1 MTRARCVELR
11 RAPRGAPSFGGK
23 HEAVEFFLEKR
34 THGKEAKSRREFRH
48 KSDDD
53 DARAPHVSPTIMPR
67 HVPSFPVPAPASVPR
82 AFDLTSYMGQ
92 FHDQLASRTERCEAP
107 ERELDSTKKERDEC
121 VAALRATAMSLA
133 TAQSDLA
140 SERAANE
147 ELRRQMSEML
157 RDHQEWKGAM
167 ARNDAEL
174 AEMRATTAREK
185 EVEIQRECKRIVDD
199 LKRELRDT
207 KKRAATE
214 KAKMAAELKQA
225 TAMRDAHAAQTELLL
240 VERNKLGDELMRVRT
255 KAKLAGKA
263 KAANPGLTPS
273 PAPGAAYRSALK
285 QRERADEA
293 KPQLADDRDDT
304 AVVLS
309 PFTPNPASASPGG
322 AAGTAVRRKS
332 RLTHGPPDHP
342 TATPTPQTPPTNPSD
357 VDSAYKPMGP
367 GRDCTLDAAAK
378 EKGWNKHTVRFAWVD
393 ENIGWS
399 NESPARESPGVSAA
413 LGETTLVAMRKK
425 ALAESARV
433 GLARAGRKP
442 LTVREVRDVSSVV
455 TVGVEYPR

>member
-1 MTRARCVELR
+1 
-11 RAPRGAPSFGGK
+11 
-23 HEAVEFFLEKR
+23 
-34 THGKEAKSRREFRH
+34 
-48 KSDDD
+48 
-53 DARAPHVSPTIMPR
+53 MPR

-92 FHDQLASRTERCEAP
+92 FHDQLASRTERCEAL

-185 EVEIQRECKRIVDD
+185 EVAIQRECKRIVDD

-225 TAMRDAHAAQTELLL
+225 TAMRDAHAAQTFCTAW
-240 VERNKLGDELMRVRT
+240 NAT
-255 KAKLAGKA
+255 
-263 KAANPGLTPS
+263 S
-273 PAPGAAYRSALK
+273 SA
-285 QRERADEA
+285 
-293 KPQLADDRDDT
+293 T
-304 AVVLS
+304 
-309 PFTPNPASASPGG
+309 
-322 AAGTAVRRKS
+322 
-332 RLTHGPPDHP
+332 
-342 TATPTPQTPPTNPSD
+342 
-357 VDSAYKPMGP
+357 
-367 GRDCTLDAAAK
+367 
-378 EKGWNKHTVRFAWVD
+378 
-393 ENIGWS
+393 
-399 NESPARESPGVSAA
+399 
-413 LGETTLVAMRKK
+413 
-425 ALAESARV
+425 
-433 GLARAGRKP
+433 
-442 LTVREVRDVSSVV
+442 SSCA
-455 TVGVEYPR
+455 

>member
-1 MTRARCVELR
+1 M
-11 RAPRGAPSFGGK
+11 GGGK
-23 HEAVEFFLEKR
+23 HEAVEIPHKIFSE
-34 THGKEAKSRREFRH
+34 THGKRSRVGSSDTRATTTTRARH
-48 KSDDD
+48 TSRK
-53 DARAPHVSPTIMPR
+53 TIMPR

-92 FHDQLASRTERCEAP
+92 FHDQLASRTERCEAL

-185 EVEIQRECKRIVDD
+185 EVAIQRECKRIVDD

-214 KAKMAAELKQA
+214 KAKMAGELKQA
-225 TAMRDAHAAQTELLL
+225 TAMRDAHAAQTEMLL

-255 KAKLAGKA
+255 KTKLAGRA

-273 PAPGAAYRSALK
+273 PAPGAAYRSARK
-285 QRERADEA
+285 QPA
-293 KPQLADDRDDT
+293 ADDHDGN
-304 AVVLS
+304 VVLS
-309 PFTPNPASASPGG
+309 PFTPNPRCASSPGG
-322 AAGTAVRRKS
+322 NAVRRKS
-332 RLTHGPPDHP
+332 RLTRDHPDHP
-342 TATPTPQTPPTNPSD
+342 PSATPTPRGNPPTNDGDGD

-378 EKGWNKHTVRFAWVD
+378 EKGWNPNTNASSVRFRWVD
-393 ENIGWS
+393 ENAHESPG
-399 NESPARESPGVSAA
+399 ESPASARHRD
-413 LGETTLVAMRKK
+413 TTLVAMRQK
-425 ALAESARV
+425 ALTESARV

-442 LTVREVRDVSSVV
+442 LTTREAARDVSVGVKV
-455 TVGVEYPR
+455 TVGVEHPR

>member
-1 MTRARCVELR
+1 
-11 RAPRGAPSFGGK
+11 
-23 HEAVEFFLEKR
+23 
-34 THGKEAKSRREFRH
+34 
-48 KSDDD
+48 
-53 DARAPHVSPTIMPR
+53 MPR

-92 FHDQLASRTERCEAP
+92 FHDQLASRTERCEAL

-185 EVEIQRECKRIVDD
+185 EVAIQRECKRIVDD

-273 PAPGAAYRSALK
+273 PAPGAAYRSARK
-285 QRERADEA
+285 SERADEA
-293 KPQLADDRDDT
+293 KSAADDRDGN
-304 AVVLS
+304 VVLS
-309 PFTPNPASASPGG
+309 PFTPNPAAASPGG
-322 AAGTAVRRKS
+322 AAGTRAKEIA
-332 RLTHGPPDHP
+332 PHP
-342 TATPTPQTPPTNPSD
+342 RARSPHHHAHPTNPSD
-357 VDSAYKPMGP
+357 EPLRRRLRVQADGP
-367 GRDCTLDAAAK
+367 RAGLHPRR
-378 EKGWNKHTVRFAWVD
+378 G
-393 ENIGWS
+393 
-399 NESPARESPGVSAA
+399 
-413 LGETTLVAMRKK
+413 GEGKRMEQTHRSV
-425 ALAESARV
+425 RV
-433 GLARAGRKP
+433 GRRKRTRRLVERVTRRITGECAEGDDAR
-442 LTVREVRDVSSVV
+442 RDA
-455 TVGVEYPR
+455 

>member
-1 MTRARCVELR
+1 
-11 RAPRGAPSFGGK
+11 
-23 HEAVEFFLEKR
+23 
-34 THGKEAKSRREFRH
+34 
-48 KSDDD
+48 
-53 DARAPHVSPTIMPR
+53 MPR

-92 FHDQLASRTERCEAP
+92 FHDQLASRTERCEAL

-185 EVEIQRECKRIVDD
+185 EVAIQRECMRIVDD

-214 KAKMAAELKQA
+214 KAKMAGELKQA
-225 TAMRDAHAAQTELLL
+225 TAMRDAHAAQTEMLL

-273 PAPGAAYRSALK
+273 PAPGSAYRSARK
-285 QRERADEA
+285 PKPAADEA
-293 KPQLADDRDDT
+293 KSAADDRDGN
-304 AVVLS
+304 VVLS
-309 PFTPNPASASPGG
+309 PFTPNPAAASPGG
-322 AAGTAVRRKS
+322 AAGTVRRKS
-332 RLTHGPPDHP
+332 RLTHAPDPPA
-342 TATPTPQTPPTNPSD
+342 TTPTPQTPPTDD

-393 ENIGWS
+393 ENAHAGWS
-399 NESPARESPGVSAA
+399 NESPGESPASA
-413 LGETTLVAMRKK
+413 LRETTLVAMRKK

-442 LTVREVRDVSSVV
+442 LTPREVRDVSSVV

>member
-92 FHDQLASRTERCEAP
+92 FHDQLASRTERCEAL

-273 PAPGAAYRSALK
+273 PAPGAAYRSARK

-293 KPQLADDRDDT
+293 KPQLADDHDDT

-342 TATPTPQTPPTNPSD
+342 TTTPTPQTPPTNPSD

>member
-1 MTRARCVELR
+1 MIARDASNCGALHGALR
-11 RAPRGAPSFGGK
+11 VCSFGGK
-23 HEAVEFFLEKR
+23 HEAVEKISRE
-34 THGKEAKSRREFRH
+34 THGRRSH
-48 KSDDD
+48 VGGSDT
-53 DARAPHVSPTIMPR
+53 RATTTRAHHVRPIMPR
-67 HVPSFPVPAPASVPR
+67 RVPSFPVPAPASVPR

-92 FHDQLASRTERCEAP
+92 FHDQLASRTERCEAL

-185 EVEIQRECKRIVDD
+185 EVAIQRECKRIVDD

-273 PAPGAAYRSALK
+273 PAPGSAYRSARK
-285 QRERADEA
+285 SEPAADEA
-293 KPQLADDRDDT
+293 KSAADDRDGN
-304 AVVLS
+304 VVLS
-309 PFTPNPASASPGG
+309 PFTPNPAAASPGG
-322 AAGTAVRRKS
+322 AAGTVRRKS
-332 RLTHGPPDHP
+332 RLTHAPDHP
-342 TATPTPQTPPTNPSD
+342 ATTPTPQTPPTDD

-378 EKGWNKHTVRFAWVD
+378 EKGWNKNTVRFAWVD
-393 ENIGWS
+393 ENARAGWS
-399 NESPARESPGVSAA
+399 NESPGESPASA
-413 LGETTLVAMRKK
+413 LRETTLVAMRKK

-442 LTVREVRDVSSVV
+442 LTPREVRDVSSVV

>member
-1 MTRARCVELR
+1 MKISRETHGRRSHVGGSDTRATTT
-11 RAPRGAPSFGGK
+11 RA
-23 HEAVEFFLEKR
+23 H
-34 THGKEAKSRREFRH
+34 
-48 KSDDD
+48 
-53 DARAPHVSPTIMPR
+53 HVRPIMPR

-92 FHDQLASRTERCEAP
+92 FHDQLASRTERCEAL

-185 EVEIQRECKRIVDD
+185 EVAIQRECKRIVDD

-214 KAKMAAELKQA
+214 KAKMAGELKQA
-225 TAMRDAHAAQTELLL
+225 TAMRDAHAAQTEMLL

-273 PAPGAAYRSALK
+273 PAPGSAYRSARK
-285 QRERADEA
+285 SEPAADEA
-293 KPQLADDRDDT
+293 KSAADDRDRN
-304 AVVLS
+304 VVLS
-309 PFTPNPASASPGG
+309 PFTPNPAAASPGG
-322 AAGTAVRRKS
+322 AAGTVRRKS
-332 RLTHGPPDHP
+332 RLTHAPDHP
-342 TATPTPQTPPTNPSD
+342 ATTPTPQTPPTDD

-378 EKGWNKHTVRFAWVD
+378 EKGWNKNTVRFAWVD
-393 ENIGWS
+393 ENAHAGWS
-399 NESPARESPGVSAA
+399 NESPGESPASA
-413 LGETTLVAMRKK
+413 LRETTLVAMRKK

-442 LTVREVRDVSSVV
+442 LTPREVRDVSSVV

>member
-1 MTRARCVELR
+1 MIARDASNCGALHGALR
-11 RAPRGAPSFGGK
+11 VCSFGGK
-23 HEAVEFFLEKR
+23 HEAVEKISRE
-34 THGKEAKSRREFRH
+34 THGRRSH
-48 KSDDD
+48 VGGSDT
-53 DARAPHVSPTIMPR
+53 RATTTRAHHVRPIMPR

-92 FHDQLASRTERCEAP
+92 FHDQLASRTERCEAL

-185 EVEIQRECKRIVDD
+185 EVAIQRECKRIVDD

-214 KAKMAAELKQA
+214 KAKMAGELKQA
-225 TAMRDAHAAQTELLL
+225 TAMRDAHAAQTEMLL

-273 PAPGAAYRSALK
+273 PAPGSAYRSARK
-285 QRERADEA
+285 SEPAADEA
-293 KPQLADDRDDT
+293 KSAADDRDGN
-304 AVVLS
+304 VVLS
-309 PFTPNPASASPGG
+309 PFTPNPAAASPGG
-322 AAGTAVRRKS
+322 AAGTVRRKS
-332 RLTHGPPDHP
+332 RLTHAPDHP
-342 TATPTPQTPPTNPSD
+342 ATTPTPQTPPTDD

-393 ENIGWS
+393 ENAHAGWS
-399 NESPARESPGVSAA
+399 NESPGESPASA
-413 LGETTLVAMRKK
+413 LRETTLVAMRKK

-442 LTVREVRDVSSVV
+442 LTPREVRDVSSVV

>member
-1 MTRARCVELR
+1 MNFFSRNARTGKKRSHVGSSDTRA
-11 RAPRGAPSFGGK
+11 
-23 HEAVEFFLEKR
+23 
-34 THGKEAKSRREFRH
+34 TTTTT
-48 KSDDD
+48 
-53 DARAPHVSPTIMPR
+53 RAPHVSPTIMPR

-82 AFDLTSYMGQ
+82 AYDLTSYMGQ
-92 FHDQLASRTERCEAP
+92 FHDQLASRTERCEAL

-185 EVEIQRECKRIVDD
+185 EVAIQRECKRIVDD

-293 KPQLADDRDDT
+293 KPQLADDHDGN
-304 AVVLS
+304 VVLS

>member
-1 MTRARCVELR
+1 MIRARCVELR
-11 RAPRGAPSFGGK
+11 RAPRGSPSFAVLQFGGK
-23 HEAVEFFLEKR
+23 HEAVEKIFRE
-34 THGKEAKSRREFRH
+34 THGKRSH
-48 KSDDD
+48 VGGSDT
-53 DARAPHVSPTIMPR
+53 RATTTRAHHVRPIMPR

-92 FHDQLASRTERCEAP
+92 FHDQLASRTERCEAL

-185 EVEIQRECKRIVDD
+185 EVAIQRECKRIVDD

-214 KAKMAAELKQA
+214 KAKMAGELKQA
-225 TAMRDAHAAQTELLL
+225 TAMRDAHAAQTEMLL

-273 PAPGAAYRSALK
+273 PAPGSAYRSARK
-285 QRERADEA
+285 SEPAADEA
-293 KPQLADDRDDT
+293 KSAADDRDGK
-304 AVVLS
+304 VVLS
-309 PFTPNPASASPGG
+309 PFTPNPAAASPGG
-322 AAGTAVRRKS
+322 AAGTVRRKS
-332 RLTHGPPDHP
+332 RLTHAPDHP
-342 TATPTPQTPPTNPSD
+342 ATTPTPQTPPTDD

-393 ENIGWS
+393 ENAHAGWS
-399 NESPARESPGVSAA
+399 NESPGESPASA
-413 LGETTLVAMRKK
+413 LRETTLVAMRKK

-442 LTVREVRDVSSVV
+442 LTPREVRDVSSVV

>member
-1 MTRARCVELR
+1 
-11 RAPRGAPSFGGK
+11 
-23 HEAVEFFLEKR
+23 
-34 THGKEAKSRREFRH
+34 
-48 KSDDD
+48 
-53 DARAPHVSPTIMPR
+53 MPR

-92 FHDQLASRTERCEAP
+92 FHDQLASRTERCEAL

-185 EVEIQRECKRIVDD
+185 EVAIQRECKRIVDD

-214 KAKMAAELKQA
+214 KAKMAGELKQA
-225 TAMRDAHAAQTELLL
+225 TAMRDAHAAQTEMLL

-255 KAKLAGKA
+255 KAKLAGMT

-273 PAPGAAYRSALK
+273 PAPGAAYRSARK
-285 QRERADEA
+285 QPAADEA
-293 KPQLADDRDDT
+293 KPAADDHDGN
-304 AVVLS
+304 VVLS
-309 PFTPNPASASPGG
+309 PFTPNPRCASSPGG
-322 AAGTAVRRKS
+322 NTVRRKS
-332 RLTHGPPDHP
+332 RLTRDHPDHP
-342 TATPTPQTPPTNPSD
+342 PSATPTPQGNPPTDDD

-378 EKGWNKHTVRFAWVD
+378 EKGWNPNTNAVRFRWVD
-393 ENIGWS
+393 ENAPS
-399 NESPARESPGVSAA
+399 NESPPGESPASARHR
-413 LGETTLVAMRKK
+413 ETTLVAMRQK
-425 ALAESARV
+425 ALTESARV

-442 LTVREVRDVSSVV
+442 LTTREARDVSFVKV
-455 TVGVEYPR
+455 TVGVEHPR

>member
-1 MTRARCVELR
+1 
-11 RAPRGAPSFGGK
+11 
-23 HEAVEFFLEKR
+23 
-34 THGKEAKSRREFRH
+34 
-48 KSDDD
+48 
-53 DARAPHVSPTIMPR
+53 MPR

-92 FHDQLASRTERCEAP
+92 FHDQLASRTERCEAL

-133 TAQSDLA
+133 TAHSELA

-185 EVEIQRECKRIVDD
+185 EVAIQRECKRIVDN

-214 KAKMAAELKQA
+214 KAKMAGELKQA
-225 TAMRDAHAAQTELLL
+225 TAMRDAHAAQTEMLL

-273 PAPGAAYRSALK
+273 PAPGSAYRSARK
-285 QRERADEA
+285 SEPAADEA
-293 KPQLADDRDDT
+293 KSAADDRDGK
-304 AVVLS
+304 VVLS
-309 PFTPNPASASPGG
+309 PFTPNPAAASPGG
-322 AAGTAVRRKS
+322 AAGTVRRKS
-332 RLTHGPPDHP
+332 RLTHAPDHP
-342 TATPTPQTPPTNPSD
+342 ATTPTPQTPPTDD

-378 EKGWNKHTVRFAWVD
+378 EKGWNKNTVRFAWVD
-393 ENIGWS
+393 ENAHAGWS
-399 NESPARESPGVSAA
+399 NESPGESPASA
-413 LGETTLVAMRKK
+413 LRETTLVAMRKK

-442 LTVREVRDVSSVV
+442 LTPREVRDVSSVV

>member
-1 MTRARCVELR
+1 
-11 RAPRGAPSFGGK
+11 
-23 HEAVEFFLEKR
+23 
-34 THGKEAKSRREFRH
+34 
-48 KSDDD
+48 
-53 DARAPHVSPTIMPR
+53 MPR

-92 FHDQLASRTERCEAP
+92 FHDQLASRTERCEAL

-185 EVEIQRECKRIVDD
+185 EVAIQRECKRIVDD

-273 PAPGAAYRSALK
+273 PAPGAAYRASSRK

-293 KPQLADDRDDT
+293 KPQLADDHDGN
-304 AVVLS
+304 VVLS

-342 TATPTPQTPPTNPSD
+342 TTTPTPQTPPTNPSD

>member
-1 MTRARCVELR
+1 MIARDASNCGALHGALR
-11 RAPRGAPSFGGK
+11 VCSFGGK
-23 HEAVEFFLEKR
+23 HEAVEKISRE
-34 THGKEAKSRREFRH
+34 THGRRSH
-48 KSDDD
+48 VGGSDT
-53 DARAPHVSPTIMPR
+53 RATTTRAHHVRPIMPR
-67 HVPSFPVPAPASVPR
+67 RVPSFPVPAPASVPR

-92 FHDQLASRTERCEAP
+92 FHDQLASRTERCEAL

-214 KAKMAAELKQA
+214 KAKMAGELKQA
-225 TAMRDAHAAQTELLL
+225 TAMRDAHAAQTEMLL

-273 PAPGAAYRSALK
+273 PAPGAAYRSARK
-285 QRERADEA
+285 QQERADEA
-293 KPQLADDRDDT
+293 KPQLADDHDGN
-304 AVVLS
+304 VVLS

-342 TATPTPQTPPTNPSD
+342 TTTPTPQTPPTNPSD

-393 ENIGWS
+393 ENVGWS

>member
-1 MTRARCVELR
+1 
-11 RAPRGAPSFGGK
+11 
-23 HEAVEFFLEKR
+23 
-34 THGKEAKSRREFRH
+34 
-48 KSDDD
+48 
-53 DARAPHVSPTIMPR
+53 MPR

-92 FHDQLASRTERCEAP
+92 FHDQLASRTERCEAL

-185 EVEIQRECKRIVDD
+185 EVAIQRECKRIVDD

-214 KAKMAAELKQA
+214 KAKMAGELKQA
-225 TAMRDAHAAQTELLL
+225 TAMRDAHAAQTEMLL

-273 PAPGAAYRSALK
+273 PAPGSAYRSARK
-285 QRERADEA
+285 SEPAADEA
-293 KPQLADDRDDT
+293 KSAADDRDGN
-304 AVVLS
+304 VVLS
-309 PFTPNPASASPGG
+309 PFTPNPAAASPG
-322 AAGTAVRRKS
+322 RRRHRAKEIAPHPRARS
-332 RLTHGPPDHP
+332 PRDH
-342 TATPTPQTPPTNPSD
+342 ADPTNPADRRRRLRVQADGSR
-357 VDSAYKPMGP
+357 AGLHPRR
-367 GRDCTLDAAAK
+367 GR
-378 EKGWNKHTVRFAWVD
+378 EGEGVEQKHRS
-393 ENIGWS
+393 I
-399 NESPARESPGVSAA
+399 
-413 LGETTLVAMRKK
+413 
-425 ALAESARV
+425 RV
-433 GLARAGRKP
+433 GRRKRTRRLVERVTRRITGECAEGDDAR
-442 LTVREVRDVSSVV
+442 RDA
-455 TVGVEYPR
+455 

>member
-1 MTRARCVELR
+1 VTRARCVELR

-34 THGKEAKSRREFRH
+34 THGKEAKSRRGFRH

-92 FHDQLASRTERCEAP
+92 FHDQLASRTERCEAL

-185 EVEIQRECKRIVDD
+185 EVAIQRECKRIVDD

-273 PAPGAAYRSALK
+273 PAPGAAYRSARK
-285 QRERADEA
+285 QQERADEA
-293 KPQLADDRDDT
+293 KPQLADDHDGN
-304 AVVLS
+304 VVLS

-342 TATPTPQTPPTNPSD
+342 TTTPTPQTPPTNPSD

>member
-1 MTRARCVELR
+1 MNFSRETHAL
-11 RAPRGAPSFGGK
+11 
-23 HEAVEFFLEKR
+23 
-34 THGKEAKSRREFRH
+34 HGKEAKSRREFRH

-92 FHDQLASRTERCEAP
+92 FHDQLASRTERCEAL

-185 EVEIQRECKRIVDD
+185 EVAIQRECKRIVDD

-273 PAPGAAYRSALK
+273 PAPGAAYRSARK
-285 QRERADEA
+285 QQERADEA
-293 KPQLADDRDDT
+293 KPQLADDHDGN
-304 AVVLS
+304 VVLS

-332 RLTHGPPDHP
+332 SLTHGPPDHP